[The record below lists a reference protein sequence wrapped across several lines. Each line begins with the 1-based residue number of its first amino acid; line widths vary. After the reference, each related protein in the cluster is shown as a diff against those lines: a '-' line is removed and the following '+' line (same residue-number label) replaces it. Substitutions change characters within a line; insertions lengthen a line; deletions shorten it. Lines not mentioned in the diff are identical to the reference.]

1 MKQHPTFALL
11 FVLTMFTNL
20 KVFSYDFKV
29 NEIYYNYNP
38 SEQTAIVTFG
48 DEKYS
53 GEVVIPSSITYN
65 GRQLD
70 IKSIGYKAFYQCTE
84 LRSVYLP
91 NSIVTISDEAFRGC
105 ETLDSIKMS
114 DYIEEIG
121 EEVFV
126 DCRSMRS
133 INLPN
138 SLRSIGMYAFSNT
151 GLKSIRIPK
160 SVISIGGA
168 AYAGCTDLKTIVF
181 EDSNEIVIFGTG
193 TLGGGFSNIFSN
205 VKPEALYWGRP
216 IQDRYFSRDYEFAS
230 SMVTLTIGNY
240 MKEQEDFER
249 LSENLR
255 GMYIDRTETIKTVYS
270 TSENP
275 MDISEWCFHNKV
287 YLNAKLYVPIGT
299 KNKYMSSQG
308 WKNFFQIEEMDID
321 KMWNGQGNPNDDIQS
336 KQKCER
342 PTISYTNGKL
352 FFRSATDGAT
362 CQSSITDSDI
372 SSFSGNEVQLT
383 VTYTV
388 SVYAT
393 ASGYENSDVATA
405 TLCWIDVDPKT
416 EGIENGIAQ
425 VRANAVL
432 IQSHDGTLSITGV
445 AEGTD
450 IVVYSVSG
458 QMVGSAKARGEHST
472 IATNLCSGDV
482 AIVRIGDRSV
492 KVVMQ

>member
-1 MKQHPTFALL
+1 
-11 FVLTMFTNL
+11 
-20 KVFSYDFKV
+20 
-29 NEIYYNYNP
+29 
-38 SEQTAIVTFG
+38 
-48 DEKYS
+48 
-53 GEVVIPSSITYN
+53 
-65 GRQLD
+65 
-70 IKSIGYKAFYQCTE
+70 
-84 LRSVYLP
+84 
-91 NSIVTISDEAFRGC
+91 
-105 ETLDSIKMS
+105 
-114 DYIEEIG
+114 
-121 EEVFV
+121 
-126 DCRSMRS
+126 
-133 INLPN
+133 
-138 SLRSIGMYAFSNT
+138 MYAFSNT